1 IPGKDSMLFS
11 VLIQQEEAGRFRG
24 VAWCV
29 QYFDREASNAK
40 SFPVGGVVDIV
51 VRFGFGTVHDRGSRS
66 RGKINVTRYEVGV
79 EMGFKYILDFRAAS
93 ACQLKIRFR
102 FAQRINYGRL
112 AV

>member
-1 IPGKDSMLFS
+1 QHSCKLFPAHYTVEQVWSSDISNEEGIPGKDSMLFS

-29 QYFDREASNAK
+29 QYFDREASNAN

-66 RGKINVTRYEVGV
+66 RGKINVTRYEEIG
-79 EMGFKYILDFRAAS
+79 RAP
-93 ACQLKIRFR
+93 CKE
-102 FAQRINYGRL
+102 
-112 AV
+112 